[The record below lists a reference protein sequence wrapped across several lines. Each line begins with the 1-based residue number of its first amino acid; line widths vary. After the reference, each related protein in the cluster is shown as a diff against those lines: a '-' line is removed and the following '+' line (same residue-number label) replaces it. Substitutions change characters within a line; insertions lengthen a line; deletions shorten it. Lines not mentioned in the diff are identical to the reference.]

1 MHVFILKINK
11 ICTPQLM
18 LLHMHNKPIYAFFNA
33 CISGAGLSKIERQGG
48 TLHLALKL
56 TPPPNSPDS
65 ILFPPRTHRI
75 IQMLA
80 FRIRDIF
87 VLNRGGCA
95 GSTPCDPT
103 LTTATLES
111 PGQQQ
116 RSHSL
121 RVSLALL
128 PPERPTLTSYQQ
140 NQTWSG

>member
-33 CISGAGLSKIERQGG
+33 CISGAGLRKIERQGG
-48 TLHLALKL
+48 TLHLALTL

-65 ILFPPRTHRI
+65 ILYSSAHTPNHSNARI
-75 IQMLA
+75 QNTRHVC
-80 FRIRDIF
+80 FKQGR
-87 VLNRGGCA
+87 VS